1 MSLKVSEM
9 RDKSVEALKAELL
22 VQRRAQMNMRFQA
35 ANLTL
40 SNVSNVKK
48 VRRSIA
54 QLKTLINEKLRVAI
68 LLILVLTG

>member
-54 QLKTLINEKLRVAI
+54 QLKTLINEKLQAEAAASK
-68 LLILVLTG
+68 GS